1 MGEYSLDYYT
11 CLAEEKIGRFQKFGS
26 VLGLDRI
33 RELLRRLDNPQET
46 LSVIHVAGTNGK
58 GSVCRFL
65 YEILESAG
73 YKTGL
78 FTSPYLQTFHERIQY
93 HGTCISDEALN
104 QYTDTVT
111 KAADEMVVDGFESP
125 TEFEII
131 TAIAMTYFAAKKPDF
146 VILEVGLGGRGDST
160 NVIERPLV
168 DIITS
173 ISYDHMDR
181 LGDTLEKIA
190 YEKAGII
197 KTGVPVVS
205 MVPHDESL
213 KEAAKVIAREAYEKK
228 AIFYDASRYPIVME
242 RSDKD
247 GSVFS
252 TRIEDVDFP
261 HLAISMCGEH
271 QVENALCALAAIEI
285 LRKSGIIKLD
295 REQLDDG
302 FLKARQPGRFEVFS
316 IDDGVS
322 EAASS
327 SKMTMVVLD
336 GAHNQDGM
344 ESLVKTV
351 DDCFYGKRVLSVLA
365 MLQDKAV
372 DSMLDLALSLGED
385 FIATTPDNQRKLPAK
400 DLAEKIQRKG
410 KHCQVAE
417 DAKDACI
424 LAMKQRQKYDVVVFA
439 GSLYMIGKIRSLL
452 EDDVL

>member
-26 VLGLDRI
+26 VLGLTRI
-33 RELLRRLDNPQET
+33 KELLHRLGSPQES

-58 GSVCRFL
+58 GSVCQFL
-65 YEILESAG
+65 YQILESAG
-73 YKTGL
+73 YRTGL

-93 HGTCISDEALN
+93 HGSCISDEELN
-104 QYTDTVT
+104 QYTEKVIQM
-111 KAADEMVVDGFESP
+111 ADEMVKEGYESP

-131 TAIAMTYFAAKKPDF
+131 TAIAMVYFAKKAPDF

-160 NVIERPLV
+160 NVVEKPLI

-197 KTGVPVVS
+197 KAGVPVVS
-205 MVPHDESL
+205 MVSHEEEA

-228 AIFYDASRYPIVME
+228 AIFYDAGRYPICME
-242 RSDKD
+242 RSDKN

-252 TRIEDVDFP
+252 TRIGEVDFP

-295 REQLDDG
+295 RKQLDKG
-302 FLKARQPGRFEVFS
+302 LLKAMQPGRFEVFS
-316 IDDGVS
+316 KNLVS
-322 EAASS
+322 SNSQSAKTIA
-327 SKMTMVVLD
+327 VILD

-344 ESLVKTV
+344 ASLVKTV
-351 DDCFYGKRVLSVLA
+351 DDCFYGKRVLTVLA
-365 MLQDKAV
+365 MLQDKAI
-372 DSMLDLALSLGED
+372 DSMLDCAICLGDD
-385 FIATTPDNQRKLPAK
+385 FIATTPDNPRKLSAG
-400 DLAEKIQRKG
+400 DLAEKIQRRG
-410 KHCQVAE
+410 KNCQIAE
-417 DAKDACI
+417 DAKEAFA
-424 LAMKQRQKYDVVVFA
+424 LAMEKQEQYDVIVFA
-439 GSLYMIGKIRSLL
+439 GSLYMIGRIRSLL
-452 EDDVL
+452 ADDIL